1 MRARRLLTVLTTEA
15 VSGVVVLVAVEEG
28 KEVPGMSMLSPR
40 VRLTLVSLGVLLAAA
55 VMGGVGW
62 GP

>member
-1 MRARRLLTVLTTEA
+1 MP
-15 VSGVVVLVAVEEG
+15 AVEKR

-40 VRLTLVSLGVLLAAA
+40 VRLALVSLGALLAAA
-55 VMGGVGW
+55 LLGCVGW